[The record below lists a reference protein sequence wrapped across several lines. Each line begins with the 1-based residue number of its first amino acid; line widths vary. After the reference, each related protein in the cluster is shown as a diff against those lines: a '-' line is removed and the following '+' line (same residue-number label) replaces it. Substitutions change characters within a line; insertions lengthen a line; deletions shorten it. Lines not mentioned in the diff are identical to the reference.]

1 MTYHTGYFQTRFAYL
16 NVALRNNNSFF
27 SFLFFSKG
35 GGGGWG
41 EPQPVSVLDTLAKC
55 EPT

>member
-1 MTYHTGYFQTRFAYL
+1 MTYHTGYFRHDLLIVMWHCVTIIP
-16 NVALRNNNSFF
+16 FF
-27 SFLFFSKG
+27 FPRG
-35 GGGGWG
+35 GGEDWC

>member
-35 GGGGWG
+35 GGGWG